1 MYSLCQMYSFMVAL
15 KHFLERYNPKE
26 FGNKIQFGK
35 YNVKRFKQIRLIS
48 FIQTA
53 NKQKIF
59 RIAHN
64 MLNICKISFI
74 ICVVTLTKKDNLIT
88 EVVLKERL

>member
-1 MYSLCQMYSFMVAL
+1 MGEDKVLALVVKLCL
-15 KHFLERYNPKE
+15 
-26 FGNKIQFGK
+26 
-35 YNVKRFKQIRLIS
+35 KRFKQIRLIS

-74 ICVVTLTKKDNLIT
+74 ICVVTLTKKEFYAET
-88 EVVLKERL
+88 